1 MPFFDWSAPWDQVAV
16 RHRLWVY
23 FAIDVPLTFIILV
36 VVTFWLKSRKLDDR
50 EMVEKK
56 LNSERAYSPSERS
69 RVWKFGF
76 IPAFERTV
84 LCIDDSV
91 VAGSLGA
98 R

>member
-23 FAIDVPLTFIILV
+23 FAIDVPLTLIILV
-36 VVTFWLKSRKLDDR
+36 VVTFWLKSRKDDR
-50 EMVEKK
+50 EMIEKK
-56 LNSERAYSPSERS
+56 LNLERAYSPSNRS

-76 IPAFERTV
+76 IPALERTV
-84 LCIDDSV
+84 LGIDDSV
-91 VAGSLGA
+91 VTGSLGG